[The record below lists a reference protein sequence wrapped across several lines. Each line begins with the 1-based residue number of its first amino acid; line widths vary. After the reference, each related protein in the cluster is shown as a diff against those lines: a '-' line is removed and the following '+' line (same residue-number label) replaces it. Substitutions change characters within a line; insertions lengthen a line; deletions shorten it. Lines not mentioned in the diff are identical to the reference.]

1 MGHLR
6 SLRNVCCDGVARQAV
21 VVAVAGLI
29 FLATSQ
35 VEVPAGLLGAL
46 ALAARMSWPANPAPQ
61 G

>member
-6 SLRNVCCDGVARQAV
+6 SLRNVCCGGKARRAV
-21 VVAVAGLI
+21 VVAVAELI